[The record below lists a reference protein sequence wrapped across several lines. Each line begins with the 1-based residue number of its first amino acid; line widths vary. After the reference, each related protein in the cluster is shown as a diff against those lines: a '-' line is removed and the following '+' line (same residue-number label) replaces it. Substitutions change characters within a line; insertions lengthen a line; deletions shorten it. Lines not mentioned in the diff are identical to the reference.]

1 MCVFS
6 QESWLKKPL
15 TASKS
20 EGACYG
26 LCMQSWPSATPLA
39 LQEKERVGLQ
49 GLGVILWEPPFVGQ
63 GTSWLR
69 DTMWILQSLVSVFGS
84 TFSPV
89 DLGGHKVK
97 AEGELS

>member
-26 LCMQSWPSATPLA
+26 LCMQSWPFIIPLA
-39 LQEKERVGLQ
+39 LQEEECVGLQ
-49 GLGVILWEPPFVGQ
+49 GLRVILWEPRFVGQ
-63 GTSWLR
+63 GTYLAGR
-69 DTMWILQSLVSVFGS
+69 HQVD
-84 TFSPV
+84 SP
-89 DLGGHKVK
+89 KPY
-97 AEGELS
+97 